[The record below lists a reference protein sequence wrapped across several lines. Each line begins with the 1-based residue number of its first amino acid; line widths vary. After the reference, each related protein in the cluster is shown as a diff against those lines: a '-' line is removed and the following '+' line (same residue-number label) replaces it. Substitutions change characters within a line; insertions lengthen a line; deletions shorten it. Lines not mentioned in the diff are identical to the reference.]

1 MVNLN
6 ECKFGD
12 KLRIRGGR
20 MALFLGE
27 CFEFMQEGFVC
38 AIKGE
43 ENSFYTMIYRQD
55 GKVFDGAFGNKYDII
70 GKWEDEIEKPATP
83 PLRNKARY
91 AESDKAHKGCKRSNG
106 GTMVARHQT
115 SKMN

>member
-1 MVNLN
+1 MNVPMLNLS

-12 KLRIRGGR
+12 RLKTRDRRI
-20 MALFLGE
+20 ALFLGE
-27 CFEFMQEGFVC
+27 CFEFVQKGFVC

-70 GKWEDEIEKPATP
+70 GKWEGEK
-83 PLRNKARY
+83 
-91 AESDKAHKGCKRSNG
+91 
-106 GTMVARHQT
+106 
-115 SKMN
+115 

>member
-1 MVNLN
+1 MVNLS

-12 KLRIRGGR
+12 RLKTRDGR

-27 CFEFMQEGFVC
+27 CFEFAQEGFVC

-43 ENSFYTMIYRQD
+43 ENSFYTMVYRQD

-70 GKWEDEIEKPATP
+70 GEWEDEIEKPATP
-83 PLRNKARY
+83 YEIKPDMPKAI
-91 AESDKAHKGCKRSNG
+91 KPIKGVSEA
-106 GTMVARHQT
+106 MVEQWLQDIKHL
-115 SKMN
+115 K

>member
-1 MVNLN
+1 MMVYLS

-12 KLRIRGGR
+12 KLKTRDGR

-27 CFEFMQEGFVC
+27 CLGVARCFTCVIEDKKHGYFPML
-38 AIKGE
+38 
-43 ENSFYTMIYRQD
+43 YRKD
-55 GKVFDGAFGNKYDII
+55 GKMSYSFIDEDYDII
-70 GKWEDEIEKPATP
+70 GKWEDEIEKPAT

-91 AESDKAHKGCKRSNG
+91 AESDKAHKGCKRGNG

-115 SKMN
+115 SKMS